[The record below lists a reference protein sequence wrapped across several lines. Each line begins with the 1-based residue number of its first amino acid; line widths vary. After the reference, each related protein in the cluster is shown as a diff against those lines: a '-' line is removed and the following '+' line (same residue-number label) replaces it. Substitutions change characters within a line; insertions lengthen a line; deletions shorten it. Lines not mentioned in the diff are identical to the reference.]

1 MHAPPSSPVDRRRAG
16 WFADRRLATKF
27 GILIAV
33 VVTAFA
39 GLLSAVL
46 VGNASV
52 RDANTELAHLNAA
65 EKLVLQLD
73 TRASEL
79 KVDGFKTLVRVDPEA
94 QLAELAEDIATPE
107 AMLDE
112 LATVPLTGRAAD
124 SVAGLADS
132 FGAYTTAITAWV
144 ELAVAD
150 PAAMRGRWEEIQAA
164 NDLSDGAVS
173 EAKDVLAAESDAAQ
187 GRLDDALAQAA
198 TVSIVAAAAGILLI
212 IGLSVLTMRSVTRP
226 VERVKRSLEAL
237 AEGDM
242 TVPTG
247 VRSADEVGRMAAALD
262 TARVNLR
269 EVLGSVAASADAV
282 AASSEELSASSAQ
295 ISASAEET
303 SAQSG
308 VVSGAAEEVSR
319 SVSTVA
325 AGAEQMGASIREIAS
340 NAAEASEVAARA
352 VTAAETTTA
361 TVAKLGS
368 PRRWRSRRPRPT
380 RWPGRCRRPPVGPR
394 RSRRTSPVSPPRR
407 TRPRRR

>member
-1 MHAPPSSPVDRRRAG
+1 
-16 WFADRRLATKF
+16 
-27 GILIAV
+27 
-33 VVTAFA
+33 
-39 GLLSAVL
+39 
-46 VGNASV
+46 
-52 RDANTELAHLNAA
+52 
-65 EKLVLQLD
+65 
-73 TRASEL
+73 
-79 KVDGFKTLVRVDPEA
+79 
-94 QLAELAEDIATPE
+94 
-107 AMLDE
+107 
-112 LATVPLTGRAAD
+112 
-124 SVAGLADS
+124 
-132 FGAYTTAITAWV
+132 
-144 ELAVAD
+144 
-150 PAAMRGRWEEIQAA
+150 MRGRWEEIQAA

-308 VVSGAAEEVSR
+308 VVSGAAEEV
-319 SVSTVA
+319 
-325 AGAEQMGASIREIAS
+325 
-340 NAAEASEVAARA
+340 
-352 VTAAETTTA
+352 
-361 TVAKLGS
+361 
-368 PRRWRSRRPRPT
+368 
-380 RWPGRCRRPPVGPR
+380 
-394 RSRRTSPVSPPRR
+394 
-407 TRPRRR
+407 